1 VNTRVLSRVRRPNDD
16 TTRAHRIPARQEIAM
31 EPPLAVSRRS
41 TSHKSAPPRI
51 LIVDDIDADAHG
63 LNNTMTSRGYDLK
76 VASLAKD
83 ALIIAKTWKPQVAIL
98 DVNIPDMNG
107 LVLSQRIKDCA
118 DNPIVIFVTSD
129 CSNEMRRLCFQAGD
143 DYLPKPYDGEQL
155 VLTIQSRLRRYRE
168 DRDSASDDEQFLLP
182 INPVAGPLRLPDGRA
197 ITLTLTEA
205 RLLSALA
212 SRAGQ
217 TATRDFLIERVW
229 GDESEV
235 YGDSL
240 DSYIFRL
247 RKKIEPDPKRPRII
261 ITKRREGYLL
271 DLAELRRLR

>member
-1 VNTRVLSRVRRPNDD
+1 
-16 TTRAHRIPARQEIAM
+16 M
-31 EPPLAVSRRS
+31 EPPL
-41 TSHKSAPPRI
+41 SASQHANAHQPTPPRI
-51 LIVDDIDADAHG
+51 LIVDDIDADARG

-83 ALIIAKTWKPQVAIL
+83 ALAIARTWKPQVAIL

-107 LVLSQRIKDCA
+107 LDLSQRIKDCA

-129 CSNEMRRLCFQAGD
+129 VSNEMRRLCYQAGD

-155 VLTIQSRLRRYRE
+155 VLTIQSRLRRYDE
-168 DRDSASDDEQFLLP
+168 DRGAAAGANQFLLP
-182 INPVAGPLRLPDGRA
+182 INPVAGPIRLSDGRA
-197 ITLTLTEA
+197 VTLTLTEA

-212 SRAGQ
+212 SRAGE
-217 TATRDFLIERVW
+217 TASRDFLIEQVW
-229 GDESEV
+229 GEESDV

-240 DSYIFRL
+240 DTYIFRL
-247 RKKIEPDPKRPRII
+247 RRKIEPNRKRPRVIL
-261 ITKRREGYLL
+261 TRRCEGYLL